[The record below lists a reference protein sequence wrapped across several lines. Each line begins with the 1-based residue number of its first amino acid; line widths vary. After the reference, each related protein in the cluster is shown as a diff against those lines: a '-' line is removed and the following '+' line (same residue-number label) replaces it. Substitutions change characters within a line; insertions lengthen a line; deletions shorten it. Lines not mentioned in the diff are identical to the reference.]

1 MRSKQHIVAT
11 YYSRKEE
18 DFGVVGEHTLEVS
31 TALRWTQLLM
41 QPLIHLL
48 ARKDALNV
56 TWSEWQLVVRRAA
69 HCEHYLYSWAPILL
83 QSQVCIP
90 RMLSSAS
97 FLFLNSFVVTLSY
110 LFYLRLHWRLLR
122 YLLSP
127 TLPLKS
133 MENFKCVSC
142 EHLSFN
148 FNNWNLWWSSND
160 SIYLLTSITVSWNL
174 WWTSNDS
181 VLCISCEH
189 LSLL

>member
-142 EHLSFN
+142 
-148 FNNWNLWWSSND
+148 D
-160 SIYLLTSITVSWNL
+160 SIYLLTSITEICSDLQMTIYLFNFNNCEL
-174 WWTSNDS
+174 KS
-181 VLCISCEH
+181 VVNFKWFSTLH
-189 LSLL
+189 